1 MGKYQRT
8 ANAVSSMTAVNF
20 SEMKISSNPVE
31 TLVAF
36 SIGSGIAMAIH
47 DPVGGVGE
55 YGQTIPGSSTWQGVD
70 WDTLGYAAGILNDGG
85 RLDGSQPVCGRRLGQ
100 TGPQ

>member
-20 SEMKISSNPVE
+20 SEMKISRNPAE

-36 SIGSGIAMAIH
+36 SRPMLGKIWA
-47 DPVGGVGE
+47 PVSRN
-55 YGQTIPGSSTWQGVD
+55 GQPPPFGDLLFTI
-70 WDTLGYAAGILNDGG
+70 
-85 RLDGSQPVCGRRLGQ
+85 
-100 TGPQ
+100 